1 MEDETLMIIKTDH
14 TKVIISE
21 SLKDV
26 MKRKP
31 LKLISVQDIV
41 DNCGYSRNT
50 FYYHFID
57 KQDLTN
63 WIYTNEVLRI
73 IRPITIDHPFD
84 YWGEALEA
92 IYDNRTFYENALSF
106 HGQNSFEDF
115 SLNELSDALLSMID
129 QYADHRPIEKTSRV
143 FIAKFYSSGISKM
156 TIDWINSGTYEFPEQ
171 FRQRLVNVV
180 GEGILT
186 SVEKCIQK

>member
-1 MEDETLMIIKTDH
+1 
-14 TKVIISE
+14 
-21 SLKDV
+21 
-26 MKRKP
+26 
-31 LKLISVQDIV
+31 
-41 DNCGYSRNT
+41 
-50 FYYHFID
+50 
-57 KQDLTN
+57 
-63 WIYTNEVLRI
+63 
-73 IRPITIDHPFD
+73 
-84 YWGEALEA
+84 
-92 IYDNRTFYENALSF
+92 
-106 HGQNSFEDF
+106 
-115 SLNELSDALLSMID
+115 MID